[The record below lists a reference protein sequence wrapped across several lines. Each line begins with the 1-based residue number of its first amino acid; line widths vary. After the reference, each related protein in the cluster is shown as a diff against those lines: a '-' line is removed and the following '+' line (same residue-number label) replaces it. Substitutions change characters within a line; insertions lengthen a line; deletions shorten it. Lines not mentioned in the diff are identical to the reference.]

1 MLSLN
6 LFPQL
11 QLLPI
16 LLKNFWQTKWVVAVF
31 LVLHLKVEK
40 RRTQLMLG
48 ILSETQSQYQ
58 LTGEITMVLTT
69 CLGQRTSTFLNIAV
83 HVGPKVQPPLL
94 LTDSTYLLA

>member
-31 LVLHLKVEK
+31 LVLLLKVEK
-40 RRTQLMLG
+40 RRTQPMLG
-48 ILSETQSQYQ
+48 ILSETQSQHQ
-58 LTGEITMVLTT
+58 STGEM
-69 CLGQRTSTFLNIAV
+69 
-83 HVGPKVQPPLL
+83 
-94 LTDSTYLLA
+94 

>member
-48 ILSETQSQYQ
+48 ILSETQSQHQ
-58 LTGEITMVLTT
+58 LTGEM
-69 CLGQRTSTFLNIAV
+69 
-83 HVGPKVQPPLL
+83 
-94 LTDSTYLLA
+94 